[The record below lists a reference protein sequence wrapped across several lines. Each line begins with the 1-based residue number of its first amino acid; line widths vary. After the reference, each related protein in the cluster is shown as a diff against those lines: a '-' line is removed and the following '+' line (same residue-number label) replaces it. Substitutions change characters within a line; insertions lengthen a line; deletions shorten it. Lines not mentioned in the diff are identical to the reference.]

1 MNINLNK
8 TRGLSGCKL
17 MLLDNGKVLRKTS
30 SNVNYNNRLE
40 KQMFKQIEFTNRVF
54 LNSIKTPRVVNYGI
68 ENKLYFFEMD
78 YINGDNPYDVF
89 ISGSK
94 INLDNFTQYLI
105 KYIEELVKESNIIDC
120 ENFVSAQN
128 EKLKMLSTR
137 SNYKGLIDYLLN
149 YTSRNRFFFSESIC
163 HGDLT
168 IANMIYSNNY
178 IYLVD
183 FLDSYLNGPVIDLVK
198 LKQDLY
204 HGWSLLISDSYSEN
218 EVYRARQSSIY
229 VWKCISKM
237 FEHIIDSN
245 VFDLIEITN
254 FLRIEPYISQDL
266 KPLLHNIIKSLPIYE
281 EFDSS
286 YGR

>member
-1 MNINLNK
+1 
-8 TRGLSGCKL
+8 
-17 MLLDNGKVLRKTS
+17 MLLDNGRVLRKTS
-30 SNVNYNNRLE
+30 PNVNYNSRLE
-40 KQMFKQIEFTNRVF
+40 KQMFKQIEFANRVF
-54 LNSIKTPRVVNYGI
+54 SNSIKTPRIVNFGI

-94 INLDNFTQYLI
+94 IDLDNFTQYLI
-105 KYIEELVKESNIIDC
+105 KYIEELVNESNIIDC
-120 ENFVSAQN
+120 EKFISVQN
-128 EKLKMLSTR
+128 EKLKMLVAR
-137 SNYKGLIDYLLN
+137 SNYKELIDYLLD
-149 YTSRNRFFFSESIC
+149 YTSRNRFVFSESIC

-229 VWKCISKM
+229 VWKSISKM
-237 FEHIIDSN
+237 FQHIINSN
-245 VFDLIEITN
+245 VFDLVEITN
-254 FLRIEPYISQDL
+254 FLRIEPYISEDL
-266 KPLLHNIIKSLPIYE
+266 KPLLHNIIKSLTIYE

-286 YGR
+286 YGRQI